1 MSVDLEKVSL
11 ADITIVIVEDDPNS
25 YRATMS
31 LLKMAGAQE
40 VHACTSVDSAM
51 ALAEKLPKVDL
62 FLVDI
67 YMPGE
72 TGFDLLKRIR
82 AHPGLKNSKVVALTA
97 SVMFADIRRIKAA
110 GFDSFIGK
118 PTRPGRFP
126 DQIRAILAG
135 EELWE
140 WR

>member
-1 MSVDLEKVSL
+1 MNINLENVNL
-11 ADITIVIVEDDPNS
+11 ADTIIVIVEDDPNS
-25 YRATMS
+25 YRSTMS
-31 LLKMAGAQE
+31 LLKMAGAE
-40 VHACTSVDSAM
+40 DVHACTNVDDAM
-51 ALAEKLPKVDL
+51 TLAKDLSKVDL

-67 YMPGE
+67 YMRGE
-72 TGFDLLKRIR
+72 TGFDLLKLIR
-82 AHPGLKNSKVVALTA
+82 ANPNLKNSKVVALTA
-97 SVMFADIRRIKAA
+97 SVMFADIRRIRAA

>member
-1 MSVDLEKVSL
+1 MSVDPEGFNL
-11 ADITIVIVEDDPNS
+11 ADYTIVIVEDDPNS

-40 VHACTSVDSAM
+40 VHARTNVSEAM
-51 ALAEKLPKVDL
+51 ALAKKLPKVDL

-82 AHPGLKNSKVVALTA
+82 AHPQLKDSKVVALTA

>member
-1 MSVDLEKVSL
+1 MSVNLEDV
-11 ADITIVIVEDDPNS
+11 TIVIVEDDPNS

-31 LLKMAGAQE
+31 LLKMAGAE
-40 VHACTSVDSAM
+40 DVHACTNVASAM
-51 ALAEKLPKVDL
+51 QLIEPLPKVDL

-72 TGFDLLKRIR
+72 TGFDLLKRLR
-82 AHPGLKNSKVVALTA
+82 AHPRFKDSKVVALTA

-135 EELWE
+135 EALWE

>member
-1 MSVDLEKVSL
+1 LSADFESISLE
-11 ADITIVIVEDDPNS
+11 DITILIVEDDPNS

-31 LLKMAGAQE
+31 LLKMAGAE
-40 VHACTSVDSAM
+40 SVHACTNVSDAM
-51 ALAEKLPKVDL
+51 ALAKELPQVDL

-72 TGFDLLKRIR
+72 TGFDLLKLIR
-82 AHPGLKNSKVVALTA
+82 AHPHLKDSKVVALTA
-97 SVMFADIRRIKAA
+97 SVMFADIRRIKSA

>member
-1 MSVDLEKVSL
+1 LSADLESISL
-11 ADITIVIVEDDPNS
+11 ADITILIVEDDPNS
-25 YRATMS
+25 YRATKS
-31 LLKMAGAQE
+31 LLKLAGAE
-40 VHACTSVDSAM
+40 SVHACTNVSDAM
-51 ALAEKLPKVDL
+51 ALAEELPQVDL

-72 TGFDLLKRIR
+72 TGFDLLKLIR
-82 AHPGLKNSKVVALTA
+82 AHPRLKDSKVVALTA
-97 SVMFADIRRIKAA
+97 SVMFADIRRIKTA

>member
-1 MSVDLEKVSL
+1 MSINAENINLSDT
-11 ADITIVIVEDDPNS
+11 TIVIVEDDPNS
-25 YRATMS
+25 YRSTIS
-31 LLKMAGAQE
+31 LLNMAGVDD
-40 VHACTSVDSAM
+40 VHARTNVTDAM
-51 ALAEKLPKVDL
+51 KLAEDLPKVDL

-72 TGFDLLKRIR
+72 TGFDLLKLIR
-82 AHPGLKNSKVVALTA
+82 ANPNLKDSKVVALTA
-97 SVMFADIRRIKAA
+97 SVMFADIRRIRAA

-126 DQIRAILAG
+126 NQILAILAG

>member
-1 MSVDLEKVSL
+1 MKPDSASINLK
-11 ADITIVIVEDDPNS
+11 DITILIVEDDPNS

-31 LLKMAGAQE
+31 LLQMAGAE
-40 VHACTSVDSAM
+40 SVHACTNVDSAM
-51 ALAEKLPKVDL
+51 ELAEKLAKVDL

-72 TGFDLLKRIR
+72 TGFDLLKQIR
-82 AHPGLKNSKVVALTA
+82 AHPQLKGSKVVALTA
-97 SVMFADIRRIKAA
+97 SVMFADIRRIRAA

>member
-1 MSVDLEKVSL
+1 MSVDPEDINL
-11 ADITIVIVEDDPNS
+11 ADYTVLIVEDDPNS

-40 VHACTSVDSAM
+40 VHARTNVNEAM
-51 ALAEKLPKVDL
+51 VLAETLPKVDL

-67 YMPGE
+67 YMPSE

-82 AHPGLKNSKVVALTA
+82 AHPQLKDSKVVALTA
-97 SVMFADIRRIKAA
+97 SVMFADIRRIRAA